1 MKGKKLL
8 ALLLAILMMAT
19 VFVFAGCS
27 NTNKED
33 TSDAQQTEE
42 EAGDAQGEEA
52 QDTADDTSLADV
64 QAKGEIIL
72 GLDDSFPPMGF
83 RNDDNEIV
91 GFDIDLAKAVAD
103 KLGVTL
109 AVQPISWDAKEMEL
123 NSGNIDMIWN
133 GMSYSE
139 ERDEAMNL
147 SDPYLNND
155 MVFVVANGSPIASI
169 EDVKGKTVAVQN
181 GSTAQDILEAS
192 DLAADITIV
201 GFKDNMTALLD
212 MEAQG
217 CDAVFMDKVVA
228 NYTISANAKD
238 YQVLE
243 EGLSPEVY
251 VIGFRKGDQALRDA
265 VQQAL
270 HELKEDGTVAEIST
284 KWFGSDVTIIE

>member
-8 ALLLAILMMAT
+8 ALLLAVLMMAT
-19 VFVFAGCS
+19 VFVFAGCQS
-27 NTNKED
+27 NQKED
-33 TSDAQQTEE
+33 TQDEQQQTEE
-42 EAGDAQGEEA
+42 
-52 QDTADDTSLADV
+52 TADVQEDAAADTSLDDV
-64 QAKGEIIL
+64 MAKGELIL

-83 RNDDNEIV
+83 RNDENEIV

-133 GMSYSE
+133 GMSYNE

-147 SDPYLNND
+147 SEPYLNND
-155 MVFVVANGSPIASI
+155 MVFVVANGSEIADL
-169 EDVKGKTVAVQN
+169 EGLKGKTVAVQN

-192 DLAADITIV
+192 DLAADITVV

-228 NYTISANAKD
+228 NYTISANGKD

>member
-1 MKGKKLL
+1 MRKMKGKKLL
-8 ALLLAILMMAT
+8 ALLLAVLMMAT
-19 VFVFAGCS
+19 VFVFAGCQS
-27 NTNKED
+27 NQKED
-33 TSDAQQTEE
+33 TQDEQQQTEE
-42 EAGDAQGEEA
+42 
-52 QDTADDTSLADV
+52 TADVQEDAAADTSLDDV
-64 QAKGEIIL
+64 MAKGELIL

-83 RNDDNEIV
+83 RNDENEIV

-133 GMSYSE
+133 GMSYNE

-147 SDPYLNND
+147 SEPYLNND
-155 MVFVVANGSPIASI
+155 MVFVVANGSEIADL
-169 EDVKGKTVAVQN
+169 EGLKGKTVAVQN

-192 DLAADITIV
+192 DLAADITVV

-228 NYTISANAKD
+228 NYTISANGKD

>member
-8 ALLLAILMMAT
+8 ALLLAVLMLAT

-27 NTNKED
+27 NTKKDD

-42 EAGDAQGEEA
+42 TGDVENGEEA
-52 QDTADDTSLADV
+52 AEDTSLADV
-64 QAKGEIIL
+64 QAKGELIL

-109 AVQPISWDAKEMEL
+109 CVQPISWDAKEMEL

-133 GMSYSE
+133 GMSYSD
-139 ERDEAMNL
+139 ERAEAMNL
-147 SDPYLNND
+147 SDAYLNND
-155 MVFVVANGSPIASI
+155 MVFVVANGSPIASL
-169 EDVKGKTVAVQN
+169 EDIKGKTVAVQN

-192 DLAADITIV
+192 DLAADITVV

-228 NYTISANAKD
+228 NYTISANGKD

-243 EGLSPEVY
+243 EGLAPEVY

-270 HELKEDGTVAEIST
+270 HELKEEGTVAEIST